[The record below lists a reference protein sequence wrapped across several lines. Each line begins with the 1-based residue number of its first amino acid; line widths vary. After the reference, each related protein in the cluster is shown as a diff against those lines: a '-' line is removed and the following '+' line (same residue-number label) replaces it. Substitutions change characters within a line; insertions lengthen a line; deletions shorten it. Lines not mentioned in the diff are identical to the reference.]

1 LWATFLLGIF
11 LGGILDRIMTVIA
24 PLVIIIHMFAAKLN
38 YPVNLQDFIEGL
50 FPLLTIDIFPT
61 AYIYDKIF
69 EFSNLEDAPLSD

>member
-1 LWATFLLGIF
+1 
-11 LGGILDRIMTVIA
+11 MTVIA

-61 AYIYDKIF
+61 AYIYEKIF

>member
-1 LWATFLLGIF
+1 MWATFLLGIF

>member
-1 LWATFLLGIF
+1 MWATFLLEILF
-11 LGGILDRIMTVIA
+11 GGILDRIMTVIA